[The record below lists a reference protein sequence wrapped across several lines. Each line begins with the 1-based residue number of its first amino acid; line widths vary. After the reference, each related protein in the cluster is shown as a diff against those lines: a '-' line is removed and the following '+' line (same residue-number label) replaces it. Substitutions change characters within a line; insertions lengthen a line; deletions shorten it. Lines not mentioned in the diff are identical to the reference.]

1 MVRFDRTLA
10 TLSTRGIRMALIA
23 ADRARER
30 PDEVALRDDR
40 VALGWAEVD
49 DALNRVVNGL
59 HSTDLGAA
67 RRVAV
72 YAENAGEVV
81 LAHLGAL
88 LAGAS
93 SVPVNFH
100 LTADE
105 AAYILRDSQTA
116 VLFVGPENLE
126 RGMDAARQAG
136 VGTVIAWRSPGAGDA
151 GAQVWENWLAAA
163 SADEPP
169 TDVAPLPNLMYTS
182 GTTGVPKGVD
192 LAPSMFAGGATVV
205 EHIGALEQNRFAQ
218 FGTHLVVGPMY
229 HTGPL
234 SGMRIL
240 AAGTPVVVLGRFQP
254 EHVLQ
259 VMEMY
264 RCETTVMV
272 PTHFK
277 RMLEL
282 SAEVKARYD
291 ISSMQ
296 LIAHTGAAC
305 PIDVKHQMILWFGP
319 IFNDAYGATEVGT
332 ICNIGSQEWLEHPGS
347 VGRVIPPFTRAVV
360 VGDDDQ
366 EVPAG
371 TEGRLYFEDSTGRG
385 IVYPNDP
392 DKTAKSHLR
401 PGVFTIGEIGYVDQD
416 GFVYIT
422 DRFSDM
428 IVAGGVNVYP
438 AEAEAVLHDHP
449 KVADVAV
456 IGVPDADLGEAV
468 KGLVVPLDP
477 DDPPMPE
484 ELIALC
490 RSKLAGY
497 KCPRTIE
504 VVSTVGRNAMGKI
517 NKKALRA
524 PFWEG
529 SRTIG

>member
-1 MVRFDRTLA
+1 V
-10 TLSTRGIRMALIA
+10 I
-23 ADRARER
+23 
-30 PDEVALRDDR
+30 
-40 VALGWAEVD
+40 
-49 DALNRVVNGL
+49 NGL
-59 HSTDLGAA
+59 HALDLGEA

-72 YAENAGEVV
+72 YAENAAEVV

-100 LTADE
+100 LNADE
-105 AAYILRDSQTA
+105 AAYILRDSQTT
-116 VLFVGPENLE
+116 VLFVGEENLE
-126 RGMDAARQAG
+126 RGLDAARQAG
-136 VGTVIAWRSPGAGDA
+136 VARVVAWRSPGASEA
-151 GAQVWENWLAAA
+151 GATVWEDWLAAS
-163 SADEPP
+163 SADEPRR
-169 TDVAPLPNLMYTS
+169 DVAPRPNLMYTS
-182 GTTGVPKGVD
+182 GTTGFPKGVD

-205 EHIGALEQNRFAQ
+205 EHVAALQQSRFAQ
-218 FGTHLVVGPMY
+218 LGAHLVVGPMY

-234 SGMRIL
+234 SGMRTL
-240 AAGTPVVVLGRFQP
+240 AAGTPVVVLGRFHP
-254 EHVLQ
+254 ERVL
-259 VMEMY
+259 EAIDAY

-282 SAEVKARYD
+282 PAEVKARYD
-291 ISSMQ
+291 VSSMK
-296 LIAHTGAAC
+296 LMSHTGAAC

-319 IFNDAYGATEVGT
+319 ILNDAYGATEVGT
-332 ICNIGSQEWLEHPGS
+332 ICSIGSQDWLEHPGS
-347 VGRVIPPFTRAVV
+347 VGRVIPPFTRAIVV
-360 VGDDDQ
+360 DDADQ

-392 DKTAKSHLR
+392 DKTAKAHLR
-401 PGVFTIGEIGYVDQD
+401 PGVFTIGEIGYVDLD

-428 IVAGGVNVYP
+428 IVAGGVNIYP

-456 IGVPDADLGEAV
+456 IGVPDPDLGEAV

-477 DDPPMPE
+477 DDPPTPE

-497 KCPRTIE
+497 KCPRTVEI
-504 VVSTVGRNAMGKI
+504 VSTVGRNAMGKV

-524 PFWEG
+524 PYWEG